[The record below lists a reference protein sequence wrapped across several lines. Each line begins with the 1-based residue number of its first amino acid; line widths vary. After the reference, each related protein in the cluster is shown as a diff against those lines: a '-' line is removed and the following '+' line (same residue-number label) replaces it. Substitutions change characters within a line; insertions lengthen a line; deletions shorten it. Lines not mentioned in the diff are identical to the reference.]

1 MVVAIS
7 GINIGLTIH
16 GAVDPKL
23 GNKIF
28 PSGENI
34 DFGYW
39 RSYKNDSVTSKSG
52 IFNQVYIPFEGTGV
66 KRSNKPEVFDR
77 VNATN
82 IIASGNPHWEKAGAD
97 NIGDGSLSHVERSIY
112 LNPDDYI
119 IAGSG
124 KGLGY
129 TTKFS
134 IYAKLSPSGSQLNRR
149 IISKHKENPAQ
160 MVLGTD
166 SDGLYYIRADGLDDD
181 GDNVAYQVKSNKDY
195 SLYDFPTQVVGVFGY
210 TSEGAGDATKNSLAL
225 YVNGDLQSDVSVRF
239 NRHSPEDRRADNIVI
254 GSPEFAGTD
263 GYRGWIDEVGVA
275 NYAVSPSS
283 VKRLYD
289 NTFSLSDFLNQSVG
303 TSGAYNFSFSHA
315 FNAMDTN
322 YIEFIV
328 ESGTSQGQ
336 VGGAFDKTLW
346 GNNEYSVSSQIYLNM
361 DSLRPDAYQ
370 VTDNLYVDMWVK
382 HDTNHFS
389 GAYLQ
394 PYISLARQA
403 DTAFDDLHWKGPTVF
418 LPSSVKK
425 FQNIRFSGALDHLHP
440 YSGGS
445 NVFRQ
450 DGKKEFRSDF
460 NLHELNISL
469 SYPSG
474 TSAATESEFRRNKP
488 FQSSFRVYSA
498 KVNVDAFVIPS
509 TGTEE
514 LDLYTSGDTAS
525 SKTANIDLYIDAKEI
540 VGNVD
545 LYLHNNKT
553 NIQGSGF
560 LFAAPLVST
569 NKNATLFTKAGIS
582 DDLKLNSLN
591 LMLQEAK
598 QPTEISS
605 DIDLFVDG
613 SQFGTSGIRNY
624 IDLFLDVADP
634 IPAASGFFVASGAV
648 NLFHQGASRAL
659 IGAEPNEDRLG
670 PFVVHDPSNP
680 TSDFSSRVNQFSRPL
695 YTRGAG
701 TADTDVGTS
710 STHGSTSDSI
720 NVFIS
725 NIFRSKT
732 NNIPLYAKT
741 IPAVTKSGTLNLFM
755 SRASGQLHQTELFLR
770 GPDPSGTISL
780 FNLGHTVKSS
790 SISLYASGL
799 GLLTNSTT
807 PLVTKGYTS

>member
-39 RSYKNDSVTSKSG
+39 RGYKNDSLTSKSG
-52 IFNQVYIPFEGTGV
+52 IFNEVYIPFDGTGV
-66 KRSNKPEVFDR
+66 KRTNKPEVFDK
-77 VNATN
+77 VNSTN
-82 IIASGNPHWEKAGAD
+82 IIVSGNSHWERAGSD
-97 NIGDGSLSHVERSIY
+97 NIGDGSLAYVERSIY

-129 TTKFS
+129 TNKFS

-149 IISKHKENPAQ
+149 IVSKHKENPAQ

-181 GDNVAYQVKSNKDY
+181 GDNVAYQVKSDKDY
-195 SLYDFPTQVVGVFGY
+195 SLYDYPTQVVGVFGY
-210 TSEGAGDATKNSLAL
+210 SSEGVGDATKNSLAL
-225 YVNGDLQSDVSVRF
+225 YVNGELQDEISARF
-239 NRHSPEDRRADNIVI
+239 NRNSPEDRRADNIII
-254 GSPEFAGTD
+254 GNPEFAGTD
-263 GYRGWIDEVGVA
+263 GYRGWIDEVGIA
-275 NYAVSPSS
+275 NYAISPSS
-283 VKRLYD
+283 VQRLYD
-289 NTFSLSDFLNQSVG
+289 NTFSLSSFVNQSMG
-303 TSGAYNFSFSHA
+303 TSGAYNFSFSSA
-315 FNAMDTN
+315 FDSMDTN

-346 GNNEYSVSSQIYLNM
+346 GNNEYSVSSQIYFNM
-361 DSLRPDAYQ
+361 DSIRQDTYQ
-370 VTDNLYVDMWVK
+370 VTDNVYVDMWVK

-403 DTAFDDLHWKGPTVF
+403 DTAFDNLHWKGPTVF

-440 YSGGS
+440 YSGGN
-445 NVFRQ
+445 NVFHQ

-474 TSAATESEFRRNKP
+474 TSASTEAQFRRNKP
-488 FQSSFRVYSA
+488 FESSFRVYSA

-525 SKTANIDLYIDAKEI
+525 SKTANIDLYIESSEV
-540 VGNVD
+540 VGSID
-545 LYLHNNKT
+545 LYLQNNKT
-553 NIQGSGF
+553 NIQASGF
-560 LFAAPLVST
+560 LSVAPLVST
-569 NKNATLFTKAGIS
+569 NKDATLFTKAGVS

-591 LMLQEAK
+591 LMIREATE
-598 QPTEISS
+598 PTTISS

-613 SQFGTSGIRNY
+613 SQFGRSGIRNY

-634 IPAASGFFVASGAV
+634 IPAASGFFVKDGSTT
-648 NLFHQGASRAL
+648 LFHKGASRAL
-659 IGAEPNEDRLG
+659 IGAKPNEDRFG
-670 PFVVHDPSNP
+670 PFVVNDPSNP
-680 TSDFSSRVNQFSRPL
+680 ISDFSSSVNQFSRPL
-695 YTRGAG
+695 YTHGEG
-701 TADTDVGTS
+701 TTGTDVGTS
-710 STHGSTSDSI
+710 STHGSTSNSI
-720 NVFIS
+720 NIFI
-725 NIFRSKT
+725 NNLFRSRT

-741 IPAVTKSGTLNLFM
+741 VSSVTKSGTLNLFM
-755 SRASGQLHQTELFLR
+755 SRASGQLNQTELFLR

-799 GLLTNSTT
+799 GTLTNSTT